1 MNEEQIKSRL
11 INISKEEK
19 RTFNDLLKQLAFERM
34 LARVASSTHRDQLI
48 FKGGLCLKQ
57 FVDTERETKD
67 IDFLLREINSNTDK
81 VKKLFEEVLILDL
94 NDSFHFD
101 LATVSALEAESKQY
115 PGYRVTIQ
123 VNLGK
128 TKDTLQVDI
137 GIGDVV
143 DEFEMHL
150 QLLKYKGS
158 PLMGDQSVS
167 VLAYPPEYIFSEKLQ
182 AIIDLGS
189 LNSRMKDYFDCHIL
203 ISQNALDTKKVK
215 DAVTKT
221 FKHRKTE
228 IHKIEEADA
237 EMVRLWNTF
246 QNKITASPKP
256 FGDVIKEIN
265 NYLEKNKI
273 I

>member
-1 MNEEQIKSRL
+1 
-11 INISKEEK
+11 
-19 RTFNDLLKQLAFERM
+19 M

-94 NDSFHFD
+94 NDSFHFE

-143 DEFEMHL
+143 DEF
-150 QLLKYKGS
+150 
-158 PLMGDQSVS
+158 
-167 VLAYPPEYIFSEKLQ
+167 
-182 AIIDLGS
+182 
-189 LNSRMKDYFDCHIL
+189 
-203 ISQNALDTKKVK
+203 
-215 DAVTKT
+215 
-221 FKHRKTE
+221 
-228 IHKIEEADA
+228 
-237 EMVRLWNTF
+237 
-246 QNKITASPKP
+246 
-256 FGDVIKEIN
+256 
-265 NYLEKNKI
+265 
-273 I
+273 